1 MMWVSTLTEAA
12 AVDGSVSTDGTSRE
26 RWFNSEMRWLEQ
38 LWRITTTMAVLSLS
52 IVEARASSRWQRME
66 TSKRLFRL
74 VILIIYSNCHLGEN
88 NVIIS
93 LNEIAGLPAGT
104 YCNIIDDCAT
114 SVTVDASG
122 MGAISITNYDEPI
135 LALCPGCPTLPTL
148 PTSGPTAS
156 TTPGT
161 TLPTTP
167 LPTLG
172 PGAKRTVIF
181 IQKQTNPGQDLFIR
195 GGIDATVRPPCTDIT
210 SLCSIPFK
218 VPIQHAIRLI
228 YNELH

>member
-1 MMWVSTLTEAA
+1 MGLWAQMERPEK
-12 AVDGSVSTDGTSRE
+12 DGSIPKCGGWNSYGELLQRWRCCRFQSWKQGLLRDGKE
-26 RWFNSEMRWLEQ
+26 WKLPKD
-38 LWRITTTMAVLSLS
+38 
-52 IVEARASSRWQRME
+52 SSDW
-66 TSKRLFRL
+66 S
-74 VILIIYSNCHLGEN
+74 LIIYSNCHLGEN
-88 NVIIS
+88 NVILS

-210 SLCSIPFK
+210 SSCSIPFK